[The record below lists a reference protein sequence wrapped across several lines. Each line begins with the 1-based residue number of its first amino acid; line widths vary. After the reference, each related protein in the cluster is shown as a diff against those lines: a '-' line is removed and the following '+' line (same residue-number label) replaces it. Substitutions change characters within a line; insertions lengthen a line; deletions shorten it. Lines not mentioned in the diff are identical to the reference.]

1 MLQPFSRSA
10 ETLKLKEFSVG
21 ERIKWLAVFCSCSL
35 LSCSSS
41 SRALARICTEYR
53 ALAVDVVGEG
63 AERPDTGEVTVP
75 AGSCRSTI
83 ARLTRPGC
91 VRRRYAIVT
100 MMWRGSRGRTS
111 ITTGLLFL
119 PHLQCA
125 SSRRVSAVG
134 SSWLPCPRL
143 PSRVAHRFLRS
154 PTRWTHSMVAIV
166 PNLQSF
172 FSKIIIVSFDG
183 HCRA

>member
-100 MMWRGSRGRTS
+100 MMWRGSR
-111 ITTGLLFL
+111 
-119 PHLQCA
+119 PHLNYHRIALSSSFTMRVVA
-125 SSRRVSAVG
+125 SGFGRRQFLAALSTAAI
-134 SSWLPCPRL
+134 SCRPPLPALADEMDPFNGRD
-143 PSRVAHRFLRS
+143 RS
-154 PTRWTHSMVAIV
+154 KSPIL
-166 PNLQSF
+166 LQQDYYC
-172 FSKIIIVSFDG
+172 KL
-183 HCRA
+183 

>member
-91 VRRRYAIVT
+91 VRRRYGYRNDDVERSET
-100 MMWRGSRGRTS
+100 SRSAR
-111 ITTGLLFL
+111 
-119 PHLQCA
+119 PHLNYHRIALSSSFTMRVVA
-125 SSRRVSAVG
+125 SGFGRRQFLAALSTAAI
-134 SSWLPCPRL
+134 SCRPPLPALADEMDPFNGRD
-143 PSRVAHRFLRS
+143 RS
-154 PTRWTHSMVAIV
+154 KSPIL
-166 PNLQSF
+166 LQQDYYC
-172 FSKIIIVSFDG
+172 KL
-183 HCRA
+183 